1 MLKTILLFALILGTI
16 CLVMFT
22 NLGYGKISYRAE
34 YVNYTQKSG
43 TKLYALAVKYL
54 LFRPPSALRALSNG
68 GKPLILLEGVAVYIC
83 DSSANTL
90 ERRAAILKPDSPLFA
105 FEPSVVS
112 WKDAD
117 VALQLSREPPL
128 VPHITNGSQTYLIQA
143 DGKIAK
149 ATPSDFLLHTAHNDN
164 AIDPNLNH
172 CRQAAEKD
180 VIKNRVILA
189 MEK

>member
-22 NLGYGKISYRAE
+22 NLGYGKIAYRAE
-34 YVNYTQKSG
+34 YVNYAQKSG
-43 TKLYALAVKYL
+43 TQLYALAVKYL
-54 LFRPPSALRALSNG
+54 LYRPASALRALSNG
-68 GKPLILLEGVAVYIC
+68 GKPLILLEGVAIYVC

-90 ERRAAILKPDSPLFA
+90 ERRAAILKPDSQSFT
-105 FEPSVVS
+105 FSPSVVS
-112 WKDAD
+112 WKDTD
-117 VALQLSREPPL
+117 VALQLSPEPDKASQ
-128 VPHITNGSQTYLIQA
+128 TSNGSHTYLIQT

-149 ATPSDFLLHTAHNDN
+149 ATASDFLLHKAHYDN
-164 AIDPNLNH
+164 AIDLNLKH
-172 CRQAAEKD
+172 CRQAAEND

>member
-22 NLGYGKISYRAE
+22 NLGYGKIAYRAE
-34 YVNYTQKSG
+34 YVNYAQKSG
-43 TKLYALAVKYL
+43 TQLYALAVKYL
-54 LFRPPSALRALSNG
+54 LYRPPSALRAMSNG

-90 ERRAAILKPDSPLFA
+90 ERRAAILKPDSPMFV

-112 WKDAD
+112 WKDTD
-117 VALQLSREPPL
+117 VALQLSPEPNQT
-128 VPHITNGSQTYLIQA
+128 PHATEGPQTYLVQA
-143 DGKIAK
+143 DGTIAK
-149 ATPSDFLLHTAHNDN
+149 ATPSDFLLHAAHHNI
-164 AIDPNLNH
+164 AVDPNLNH